1 MDPSQSGLL
10 QEGVYLCV
18 HFSKNRV
25 GVAWYNTESTE
36 LCCFETADDSNKEII
51 QRAKLYCQPRMIFAS
66 AKATDEPTTAILSA
80 PLPTHPH
87 ALPYPIR
94 SERSSLFTSSSA
106 IKRLLQI
113 HIQNISSH
121 HANNNNIINNPPT
134 TESERLHALNTVISI
149 SSECQI
155 IAAGALLSI
164 LDSECL
170 LPPPF
175 ILDNDLTNTCLIPL
189 KSLKEVAIE
198 GFLLVDPTSMEAL
211 QIFSE
216 EHHAS
221 AMGIGSAKEGYS
233 VFSLLNRC
241 VSPAGKKLLRLWFS
255 RPIIDLNMIEDR
267 YDSIQFFMYRDAE
280 RGVGRLRRVL
290 RRVKDAGQLLEKSKS
305 QALPE
310 GRDFAG
316 LLDTVAAIMEV
327 RESMMSLVPPEEE
340 ETLMMMTS
348 GGGGRE
354 IGGEG
359 SLSQQQQQQQPSIH
373 ARKRDRYQAESSIIS
388 PAMSG
393 SGTTTTTGDQSKKM
407 RNNGNAPS
415 SYQQQTTTTT
425 TLPRC
430 FFKIATTINDDLVA
444 CHALI
449 SQVVD
454 LDSPEEGMLV
464 ARGISPELDQLKHL
478 YNGLPD
484 FLYQVVGAEL
494 ARVPR
499 HVASALPPESFN
511 QQAWNIVYMPQV
523 GFLLR
528 VGGGGGGGRLCPAVL
543 EYLDDYSFAFE
554 GYENIGGTGVS
565 SFDRSML
572 NNNGDGGT
580 DEDNNNN
587 NVSSSS
593 FGAYY
598 HCNTTRE
605 LNERFGDLLHRIRD
619 MEASILGQLVQE
631 IDARYKASLVTS
643 CEAAAEVDCLL
654 SLALAS
660 KELGLTRPR
669 LTRGTELIV
678 KRGRHILTEGIV
690 DTFIPNDTD
699 MFSYNEEEEGREI
712 VGDGG
717 DDNNNNTTTKQQH
730 RVHIIT
736 GPNASGKSVYIKQV
750 AIIAFLAHIGCF
762 VPAESACIG
771 MIDRIFTRL
780 TSRETLAL
788 PQSTFMIDLSQMAAA
803 LRLATSRSLMI
814 IDEFG
819 KGTLSADG
827 VGLLCG
833 CLRSLLTGGH
843 DGESHDGEGERE
855 RKGDLLIRPA
865 VTNTTTSLPPR
876 VLLATHFSEV
886 LDESLLPRTP
896 SLAFYT
902 MSVVV
907 SQQQGEDGDDDGDG
921 DGSAAGLGG
930 IKKPPTTTINSRK
943 KKVVQDVTFLYR
955 LVPGKAAP
963 SFGIHCAKLAGVE
976 ESVLERA
983 CQLLEN
989 GITEKSRKEEE
1000 GVTNEEEEEEER
1012 GGGMPMMT
1020 TVASESLIKRTRV
1033 FKQLLHRLRNTAD
1046 EDAAGFGGLLQDVR
1060 LAIDEVY

>member
-1 MDPSQSGLL
+1 
-10 QEGVYLCV
+10 
-18 HFSKNRV
+18 
-25 GVAWYNTESTE
+25 
-36 LCCFETADDSNKEII
+36 
-51 QRAKLYCQPRMIFAS
+51 MIFAS

-87 ALPYPIR
+87 ALPYPLR

-106 IKRLLQI
+106 IKRLLQL
-113 HIQNISSH
+113 HIQNIPSH
-121 HANNNNIINNPPT
+121 HINNNNTINNPPT

-164 LDSECL
+164 LDSEHL

-175 ILDNDLTNTCLIPL
+175 TLDNGLTSTCLIPL
-189 KSLKEVAIE
+189 KSLKEVAID
-198 GFLLVDPTSMEAL
+198 GFLLIDPTSMEAL

-241 VSPAGKKLLRLWFS
+241 VSTAGKKLLRLWFS

-267 YDSIQFFMYRDAE
+267 YDSIQFFMDRDAE

-290 RRVKDAGQLLEKSKS
+290 RRVKDVGQLLEKSKS
-305 QALPE
+305 QVPPE

-316 LLDTVAAIMEV
+316 LLDTVAAMLEV

-340 ETLMMMTS
+340 ETLMMMMT
-348 GGGGRE
+348 GGGGGE
-354 IGGEG
+354 IGGER
-359 SLSQQQQQQQPSIH
+359 LLPSQQQQQQQQHQPSIL
-373 ARKRDRYQAESSIIS
+373 ARKRDRYQAETSIMS

-393 SGTTTTTGDQSKKM
+393 SGTTTITTTGDHSKKM
-407 RNNGNAPS
+407 RNSGTAS
-415 SYQQQTTTTT
+415 SSDQQQTTTTI

-430 FFKIATTINDDLVA
+430 FFKIATAINDDLVA

-499 HVASALPPESFN
+499 HLAFALPPESFN

-554 GYENIGGTGVS
+554 GYENIHGTGVS

-572 NNNGDGGT
+572 NNNGGDGT
-580 DEDNNNN
+580 DDDNNNNN
-587 NVSSSS
+587 NVSSSTTT

-631 IDARYKASLVTS
+631 IDTRYKASLVTS

-660 KELGLTRPR
+660 KELVLTRPR

-678 KRGRHILTEGIV
+678 KKGRHILTEGIV

-712 VGDGG
+712 VRDGG
-717 DDNNNNTTTKQQH
+717 DDNKINDTTTKQQH

-771 MIDRIFTRL
+771 TIDRIFTRL
-780 TSRETLAL
+780 TSKETLGL

-833 CLRSLLTGGH
+833 CLRSLLTGCH
-843 DGESHDGEGERE
+843 DGESYDGERRREGERE
-855 RKGDLLIRPA
+855 RKGDLLIRTA
-865 VTNTTTSLPPR
+865 TTNNTSSLPPR

-907 SQQQGEDGDDDGDG
+907 SQQQGEDGDGDG
-921 DGSAAGLGG
+921 DDDGSASVLYG
-930 IKKPPTTTINSRK
+930 IKKPPTTTIYSRK
-943 KKVVQDVTFLYR
+943 KKKMVKDVTFLYR

-976 ESVLERA
+976 ECVLERA

-989 GITEKSRKEEE
+989 GITEKRRKKEEE
-1000 GVTNEEEEEEER
+1000 DGVMNEDEEEEER
-1012 GGGMPMMT
+1012 GGRMPIMT
-1020 TVASESLIKRTRV
+1020 TVTSESLIKRTRV
-1033 FKQLLHRLRNTAD
+1033 FKQLLHRLRSTAD
-1046 EDAAGFGGLLQDVR
+1046 EDAAEFGGLLRDVR